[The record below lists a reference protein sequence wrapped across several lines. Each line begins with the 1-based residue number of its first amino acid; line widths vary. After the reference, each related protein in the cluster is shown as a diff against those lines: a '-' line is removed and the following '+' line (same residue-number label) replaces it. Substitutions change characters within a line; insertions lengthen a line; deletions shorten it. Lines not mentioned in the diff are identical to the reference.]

1 MSSGKMRPKL
11 SPQLTVEHALL
22 GFLQHMPLHG
32 YELHQRIQ
40 DAQRL
45 GLVWRVKQ
53 AHVYALLAKLE
64 ADGLVQAEL
73 IPQEARPPKRL
84 LQLTAAGHTAFNTW
98 LSAPVEHGRDV
109 RVEFLAK
116 LFWAQQAGVGATQ
129 KLLAAQRRVTR
140 NLLANIESELRRAED
155 AQCYAL
161 LVNEFRRGQ
170 LEAMLRWLD
179 TCEAT
184 LIQVP
189 VEQNMQ
195 ARLIG

>member
-1 MSSGKMRPKL
+1 MSPKRV
-11 SPQLTVEHALL
+11 PQLTVEHALL
-22 GFLQHMPLHG
+22 GFLQDTPLHG

-40 DAQRL
+40 AAQRL

-64 ADGLVQAEL
+64 GDGLVQAEL
-73 IPQEARPPKRL
+73 IPQDARPPKRL
-84 LQLTAAGHTAFNTW
+84 LQLTAAGRTLFDTW

-116 LFWAQQAGVGATQ
+116 LFWAQQAGVVAT
-129 KLLAAQRRVTR
+129 KNLLAAQRRVTSK
-140 NLLANIESELRRAED
+140 LLANIDNELTGQDD
-155 AQCYAL
+155 AQRYTM

-184 LIQVP
+184 LIPVP
-189 VEQNMQ
+189 V
-195 ARLIG
+195 

>member
-1 MSSGKMRPKL
+1 MRPKRM
-11 SPQLTVEHALL
+11 PQLTVEHALL
-22 GFLQHMPLHG
+22 GFLQHAPLHG

-73 IPQEARPPKRL
+73 IPQDARPPKRL
-84 LQLTAAGHTAFNTW
+84 LQLTAAGRTVFDTW
-98 LSAPVEHGRDV
+98 LSTPVEHGRDV

-116 LFWAQQAGVGATQ
+116 LFWAQQAGVVATQ
-129 KLLAAQRRVTR
+129 NLLTAQRRVTSK
-140 NLLANIESELRRAED
+140 LLANIDNELTGQDD
-155 AQCYAL
+155 AQRYTT

-170 LEAMLRWLD
+170 LEAMVRWLD

-184 LIQVP
+184 LLPVP
-189 VEQNMQ
+189 V
-195 ARLIG
+195 

>member
-1 MSSGKMRPKL
+1 MRPKRG
-11 SPQLTVEHALL
+11 PQLTVEHALL
-22 GFLQHMPLHG
+22 GFLQHKPLHG

-64 ADGLVQAEL
+64 VDGLVQAEL

-84 LQLTAAGHTAFNTW
+84 LQLTVAGRMAFDRW
-98 LSAPVEHGRDV
+98 LSTPVEHGRDV
-109 RVEFLAK
+109 RIEFLVK
-116 LFWAQQAGVGATQ
+116 LFWAQQTGVVATQ
-129 KLLAAQRRVTR
+129 NLLAAQRRVTS
-140 NLLANIESELRRAED
+140 NLLANIENELPGDDD
-155 AQCYAL
+155 AQRYAL

-184 LIQVP
+184 LIPVP
-189 VEQNMQ
+189 V
-195 ARLIG
+195 